1 MQAAYKLLW
10 LAVVCALAAG
20 PVLAQT
26 TLATITGVVTDPSGA
41 AIPRATVTAT
51 HVQSNYRYSAESNEA
66 GMYTLAQLREG
77 EYTLEVQVTGFR
89 QYVARNILLVARDL
103 RRIDIPM
110 QVGGVETKVEVSA
123 GATLIEA
130 ETARISDTKTS
141 EMLKSLPLNTRSL
154 IDFLALSAG
163 VLQESSTGA
172 QRRYAGSRINQSDA
186 SIDGITIS
194 DLYSNSNQVTALMG
208 YVESFEEVRVDMANN
223 TAEFGTLGMVGIVS
237 KGGTN
242 KLHGSLF
249 DYYSTPWFRA
259 RNPFALRRATG
270 IQHAP
275 GGSVGGPVLLP
286 GIYRGRDK
294 SFFFFSFETSRGNS
308 SQDLLTPTVPL
319 PAWRTGDFS
328 GLLPGTTVKDP
339 LTNAAFPG
347 NKIPDA
353 RINSVTRKL
362 QDRYYPMPNYGSS
375 TVLESQNYR
384 ELKIRPYDPNTYYT
398 TRIDHRFSEK
408 SSLMGRWTW
417 NRSWTRAWEALPTLG
432 QSWSRG
438 ERRGL
443 TVSYTRTLRPNLLN
457 EFRSGLVYSNLPR
470 RPATNGKQ
478 IVQELGL
485 QGLAPD
491 LPDIQGMFRVSFT
504 GLAVNPIT
512 VGEFRDP
519 GNRIRNMEWT
529 DQVSWFHGRHAV
541 KSGVMIYRAQRTDF
555 QANANLFGNVT
566 FSNRYTGQPYADFL
580 LGIPTTAARAFPPM
594 LFDNLR
600 WAYDFFVTDE
610 FRLSRRLTLN
620 AGLRYEYH
628 PFLGETSGVLG
639 MFDIGTGK
647 IVVPDG
653 SLSKISPLIPRS
665 YVDIIEAKQ
674 AGLDSKTLLRTD
686 RNNFAPRLGLAYRP
700 WGNDTVF
707 RAGFGVYY
715 DASPGG
721 PMTGGVPYVLNESA
735 FNNTTPTPTITLPV
749 VFPTSGALVPTPSLP
764 PSFRPDFRVP
774 FSLQYNA
781 TIEHARWNTGFRLSY
796 IGTGTRQGQW
806 YYNINQPLPDD
817 RPYVQKPRR
826 FPNYPNIDYN
836 TNGAGHQYHSMT
848 LEAQRR
854 FKNGLSYQAS
864 WVWARDIGDLERSRP
879 PENAYDRQRERGVW
893 QDMPTHRIVAN
904 GIYELPFGKGKHFL
918 KGANRGLHAL
928 AGGWQISAI
937 YSVHSGQFLTPTWT
951 GPDPAGITNTTSAT
965 PANVTI
971 RPNVLRDPN
980 LPKDQRTVTHWF
992 DSSPSTLTAPVKGSL
1007 GTAAKGIVKGPGMN
1021 LWHGGLA
1028 KSFTL
1033 TEKTK
1038 LRWELIA
1045 SNIFNHPNWANPA
1058 MNISTPA
1065 QVGVITGIGG
1075 VSGLDESVQRSFRMS
1090 LRLEW

>member
-1 MQAAYKLLW
+1 MQAAYRILW
-10 LAVVCALAAG
+10 LAVVCALAAA
-20 PVLAQT
+20 PALAQT

-41 AIPRATVTAT
+41 AIPRAAVTAT
-51 HVQSNYRYSAESNEA
+51 HVQSNYRYSADSNEA

-77 EYTLEVQVTGFR
+77 EYTLEVQVTGFS
-89 QYVARNILLVARDL
+89 QYVARNILLVARDV
-103 RRIDIPM
+103 RRIDVRLV
-110 QVGGVETKVEVSA
+110 VGAVATKVEVSG
-123 GATLIEA
+123 GATLIET
-130 ETARISDTKTS
+130 ESARISDTKTAD
-141 EMLKSLPLNTRSL
+141 MLKSLPLNTRSL
-154 IDFLALSAG
+154 IDFLALTAG

-186 SIDGITIS
+186 SIDGISIS

-249 DYYSTPWFRA
+249 DYYSTPWFRS
-259 RNPFALRRATG
+259 RNPFALQRATG

-275 GGSVGGPVLLP
+275 GGSIGAPIRLP
-286 GIYRGRDK
+286 GVYNGRDK

-319 PAWRTGDFS
+319 PAWRDGDFS

-339 LTNAAFPG
+339 LTNVAFPG
-347 NKIPDA
+347 NKIPTA
-353 RINSVTRKL
+353 RINSVSKTL
-362 QDRYYPMPNYGSS
+362 QDRYYPLPNFGST
-375 TVLESQNYR
+375 TVLQSQNYR

-417 NRSWTRAWEALPTLG
+417 NRSWTRNWEALPTLG

-457 EFRSGLVYSNLPR
+457 EFRSGFVYSNLPR

-478 IVQELGL
+478 IVEELGL
-485 QGLAPD
+485 KGLAPD
-491 LPDIQGMFRVSFT
+491 LPDIQGMFRVSFS

-512 VGEFRDP
+512 VGEYRDP
-519 GNRIRNMEWT
+519 GNRIRNFEWT
-529 DQVSWFHGRHAV
+529 DQVSWFHGRHSV

-566 FSNRYTGQPYADFL
+566 FTNRYTGQPYADFL
-580 LGIPTTAARAFPPM
+580 LGIPSTAARAFPPI
-594 LFDNLR
+594 LSDNLR

-628 PFLGETSGVLG
+628 PFLGETSGLLSI
-639 MFDIGTGK
+639 FDMGTGK

-653 SLSKISPLIPRS
+653 SLSKISPLLPRG
-665 YVDIIEAKQ
+665 YVDVIEAKQ
-674 AGLDSKTLLRTD
+674 AGLNGKTLLRND

-721 PMTGGVPYVLNESA
+721 PMTGGGPYVINEPA
-735 FNNTTPTPTITLPV
+735 QTNPATPTFMFPV
-749 VFPTSGALVPTPSLP
+749 VYPASVTGLPTTMSLP
-764 PSFRPDFRVP
+764 PSFRTDFRIP

-796 IGTGTRQGQW
+796 IGTATRQGQW

-817 RPYVQKPRR
+817 RPYIQKPRR
-826 FPNYPNIDYN
+826 FPNYANIDYN
-836 TNGAGHQYHSMT
+836 TNGSGHQYHSMT
-848 LEAQRR
+848 IEAQRR
-854 FKNGLSYQAS
+854 LGKGLSYQAS

-893 QDMPTHRIVAN
+893 QDIPTHRIAAN
-904 GIYELPFGKGKHFL
+904 AIYELPFGKGKHFL
-918 KGANRGLHAL
+918 KGANRGLQAL

-937 YSVHSGQFLTPTWT
+937 YTTHSGQFLTPTWN
-951 GPDPAGITNTTSAT
+951 GPDPVGISNTTSTT
-965 PANVTI
+965 PANVTGW
-971 RPNVLRDPN
+971 RPNILRDPN
-980 LPKDQRTVTHWF
+980 LPEDQRSVIRWF
-992 DSSPSTLTAPVKGSL
+992 DVGAFSAPVKGSF
-1007 GTAAKGIVKGPGMN
+1007 GTSAKGVVKGPGMN
-1021 LWHGGLA
+1021 LWHGGLS

-1045 SNIFNHPNWANPA
+1045 SNIFNHPNWSNPA
-1058 MNISTPA
+1058 MNISAPA
-1065 QVGVITGIGG
+1065 QVGVITAIGG
-1075 VSGLDESVQRSFRMS
+1075 VSGLDESVQRSLRAS